1 MNLQTKNT
9 TLNILITY
17 KKISNFD
24 RKTKPSIPQSTL
36 GCFTNDKTKL
46 LYFLTTNTSFFYDA
60 MYPAAIASHY
70 TTDFIIVQIYEI
82 LLPVSEEKLWVKV
95 GIW

>member
-1 MNLQTKNT
+1 
-9 TLNILITY
+9 
-17 KKISNFD
+17 
-24 RKTKPSIPQSTL
+24 
-36 GCFTNDKTKL
+36 
-46 LYFLTTNTSFFYDA
+46 